1 MKFVF
6 ENNLPHQRAAI
17 DAAIGV
23 FGDASAG
30 SQVTFTVAP
39 LEVAGHRDLVEKGAG
54 IGNVCALQGED
65 WLPNIQAV
73 QQANALEPDQAFGDA
88 DFTIEMETGTG
99 KTYVYLRTIIE
110 LNRRHGFTKFVIVV
124 PSVPIREGV
133 KKSIQQ
139 TREHFSSQFDGARLN
154 DFVYDRTKLGRVRE
168 FATAADIQVMI
179 VTIQSINSAN
189 NVFYNADQEAL
200 GDQAAADW
208 IAKTRPI
215 LIVDEPQSVEGGLK
229 GAGRKALAAMNPLA
243 IFKYT
248 ATPVNPVHTLFRLDA
263 FDAFQLGLVKRI
275 WVDGAS
281 VKNAA
286 NSPFIRL
293 IDVEARKGHAPRAR
307 IEIDKQFSS
316 GPQRETVW
324 AHDGEMLQD
333 LSDGR
338 AIYAGLEIGHID
350 ASAVTMQL
358 MLPGEIRTLK
368 RGEVYGDE
376 TGDSLATAMIARTI
390 EHHFRTEL
398 RNRPLGI
405 KTLSLFFVP
414 SVSDYRRYTPEGPTP
429 GPLAEVFEREYRK
442 LAARPE
448 FKTLFVEMPADP
460 SRAHGG
466 YFSQDKHSVTPF
478 EDREFARSTSDDKV
492 EERTF
497 DLIMRDKE
505 KLLDEAEPLRFLFS
519 HSALREGW
527 DNPNVFQICALR
539 EMGSERSRRQ
549 SIGRGLRLPVDNHG
563 LRRRDEGIARLT
575 VIADV
580 DYATFADELQ
590 TEMEKETRRP
600 FGRISVETLARL
612 YYPVAGADEPQILGV
627 EAARAVYDAW
637 KNAGLIDDLGR
648 VTDTMRDAIHNGA
661 VPLPTTL
668 ANEARLAINALAER
682 LTAKLVHDVDSKIRV
697 ERREELIASAE
708 FSALW
713 AKVAA
718 KTRYLLSFSDDDLVA
733 KAVEYL
739 QRMPD
744 PATARVTWASAELI
758 IARDGIETG
767 KAQFGA
773 PRHMGGFSGPM
784 PDILSEL
791 ASRTELPRRIIAQI
805 LVRSDRLRWAEGNPS
820 SFVELAHKA
829 ITLARRDVLTHG
841 ITYQRTGDFFEQRL
855 FEPFEADADDLV
867 AVDHAPMTH
876 IRVDSRTVE
885 LPIAQTLDRAEPV
898 ALFAKLP
905 AKFKIGTPLGSYN
918 PDWAVSGS
926 LPDVTRVHLVS
937 ESKSDFTTLRD
948 TEEAKLRCG
957 EAHFKALGIEF
968 VKAVS
973 AEDILERLVR
983 EDPV

>member
-17 DAAIGV
+17 DAALGV
-23 FGDASAG
+23 FGDASSG

-39 LEVAGHRDLVEKGAG
+39 LEVAGHQDLMEKGAG
-54 IGNVCALQGED
+54 VGNVCALDGED
-65 WLPNIQAV
+65 WLPNVQSV
-73 QQANALEPDQAFGDA
+73 QQANAIEPDEAFGGA

-110 LNRRHGFTKFVIVV
+110 LNVRHGFTKFVIVV
-124 PSVPIREGV
+124 PSVAVREGV

-139 TREHFSSQFDGARLN
+139 TRAHFSSQFDGVRLN

-229 GAGRKALAAMNPLA
+229 GAGRKALGAMNPLA

-248 ATPVNPVHTLFRLDA
+248 ATPVNTVHTLYRLDA

-281 VKNAA
+281 VKDAT
-286 NSPFIRL
+286 NSPYIRL

-316 GPQRETVW
+316 GPQREGVW
-324 AHDGEMLQD
+324 AHDGQTLEEV
-333 LSDGR
+333 SGGR
-338 AIYAGLEIGHID
+338 AVYAGLEIGHID
-350 ASAVTMQL
+350 ANVSTMQL
-358 MLPGEIRTLK
+358 MLPGDIHTLE
-368 RGEVYGDE
+368 RGEIYGNDS
-376 TGDSLATAMIARTI
+376 GDSLEVAMIARTI
-390 EHHFRTEL
+390 EHHFRTEI

-414 SVSDYRRYTPEGPTP
+414 SVSDYRLYTPEGPKP
-429 GPLAEVFEREYRK
+429 GPLAEAFEREYRK

-448 FKTLFVEMPADP
+448 FKTLFVEAPADAR
-460 SRAHGG
+460 RAHGG

-478 EDREFARSTSDDKV
+478 EDREFSRSTGDDKV

-575 VIADV
+575 VIADI

-590 TEMEKETRRP
+590 TELEKETKRP
-600 FGRISVETLARL
+600 FGRVSVDVIARL
-612 YYPVAGADEPQILGV
+612 YYPVSGTNEPQVLGV
-627 EAARAVYDAW
+627 ENARAVFEGW
-637 KNAGLIDDLGR
+637 KNAGLVDDLGR
-648 VTDTMRDAIHNGA
+648 VTDAMRSA
-661 VPLPTTL
+661 VSTGNLPLPKTL
-668 ANEARLAINALAER
+668 LAEARLAINALAER
-682 LTAKLVHDVDSKIRV
+682 LTARLVHDVSSKIV
-697 ERREELIASAE
+697 VHRREELIASE
-708 FSALW
+708 DFRALW
-713 AKVAA
+713 AAVSA
-718 KTRYLLSFSDDDLVA
+718 KTRYHLSFSDDDLIA
-733 KAVEYL
+733 KAADFL

-758 IARDGIETG
+758 IARDGVETG
-767 KAQFGA
+767 RARFAA
-773 PRHMGGFSGPM
+773 PRYIGGFAGPM

-791 ASRTELPRRIIAQI
+791 STRTELPRRIIAQI
-805 LVRSDRLRWAEGNPS
+805 LVQSGRLNWAKDNPS
-820 SFVELAHKA
+820 AFVELAHKA
-829 ITLARRDVLTHG
+829 ISLGRREVLTHG
-841 ITYQRTGDFFEQRL
+841 ITYQRTGEFFEQRL

-867 AVDHAPMTH
+867 PVDHAPMTH
-876 IRVDSRTVE
+876 IRVDSKTVE
-885 LPIAQTLDRAEPV
+885 LPIAETLDRTEPV

-905 AKFKIGTPLGSYN
+905 AKFKIDTPLGTYN
-918 PDWAVSGS
+918 PDWAVSGGRPNEAS
-926 LPDVTRVHLVS
+926 VHLVS
-937 ESKSDFTTLRD
+937 ESKSDFSTLRD
-948 TEEAKLRCG
+948 AEEAKVRCG
-957 EAHFKALGIEF
+957 EAHFKALGVEY
-968 VKAVS
+968 VKAVN
-973 AEDILERLVR
+973 AEDILERLVGG
-983 EDPV
+983 DPV